1 MRLTLAN
8 IAALSPIAQAKTWAQ
23 VEDELMLDIDLGIG
37 NGVTET
43 DPVRVEAAQRLE
55 RAGIVT
61 IAQLTGGVRVAR
73 RFPIPIG
80 KAA

>member
-1 MRLTLAN
+1 MRLTLAT

-37 NGVTET
+37 RGVTET

-55 RAGIVT
+55 RTGLVT
-61 IAQLTGGVRVAR
+61 ITTSPAGSLVDR
-73 RFPIPIG
+73 RFPIR